1 MLKYIIVKKLFIYLH
16 CNKNNYT
23 MKTQITKLENQVLK
37 SIQRFTSED
46 FSSDNGNWA
55 YVNEIAESIDIRQ
68 LRALISTLC
77 QKGIL
82 YHVDNEG
89 GFDGSYVEVTENYYK
104 ETGKST
110 LTGSPEIE
118 FINLEL
124 R

>member
-1 MLKYIIVKKLFIYLH
+1 
-16 CNKNNYT
+16 

-46 FSSDNGNWA
+46 FSSDTGNWA
-55 YVNEIAESIDIRQ
+55 YVHEIAESIDIRQ

-82 YHVDNEG
+82 YHEDNEG

-110 LTGSPEIE
+110 PAGSPEIE